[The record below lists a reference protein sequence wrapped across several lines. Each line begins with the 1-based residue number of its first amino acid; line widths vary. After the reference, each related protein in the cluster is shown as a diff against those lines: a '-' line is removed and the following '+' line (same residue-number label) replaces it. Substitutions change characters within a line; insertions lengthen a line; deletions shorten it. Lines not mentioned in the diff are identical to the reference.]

1 MSEWVVFGS
10 LCHLSSVT
18 NSAGEKGMGELQNP
32 FARIYERLDKARGQA
47 THLTVLRA
55 WALTLGVPATGVVD
69 IARALMDLDAE
80 VQQCKELAEKFI
92 PGDKQKFI
100 APLERTQ
107 QLLKQMDLN
116 AQWSSYVSYLDENTM
131 LALEFGVYA
140 MSQFHPATSPEKSGK
155 IDGFVQKLD
164 QLLAEC
170 LESEMTPALKKVF
183 IKHLESIR
191 AAILGFLVDGP
202 EALEAAVDGA
212 VGAMLRHGENIKSE
226 SETGKA
232 FIADFFNVLGK
243 VNDLVSG
250 YQTTAQIASSAA
262 LTLLLPL
269 IN

>member
-1 MSEWVVFGS
+1 MDD
-10 LCHLSSVT
+10 
-18 NSAGEKGMGELQNP
+18 LQNP
-32 FARIYERLDKARGQA
+32 FKRIYDLLDKARVQA
-47 THLTVLRA
+47 GNVTVLRA

-69 IARALMDLDAE
+69 IARALINLDAE
-80 VQQCKELAEKFI
+80 VQKCREIAEKFI

-100 APLERTQ
+100 APLERAQ
-107 QLLKQMDLN
+107 HLFRQMDLN
-116 AQWSSYVSYLDENTM
+116 AQWSSYVGFLDDNTM
-131 LALEFGVYA
+131 LSLEFGVYA
-140 MSQFHPATSPEKSGK
+140 MSQFHPATSPENSVK

-164 QLLAEC
+164 HLLAEC
-170 LESEMTPALKKVF
+170 LASDMTPALKKVF

-191 AAILGFLVDGP
+191 TAILGFLVDGP

-226 SETGKA
+226 SSTGKA
-232 FIADFFNVLGK
+232 FLADFFDVLGK

-269 IN
+269 IS